1 MTLPTPAPRPSAL
14 DLRAL
19 ADSAQALQGQLALAD
34 LPRWSADAPPW
45 PAALEPLRWRAQTEW
60 RASPSAAPVAG
71 RSEARQLWLHLSWQA
86 QVPLQ
91 CQRCL
96 EPYLEPLQDERWFRF
111 VADEACAEAED
122 EGCEEDL
129 LVWVPR
135 FNLANLIE
143 DELLLSLPLV
153 PMHELCPGTLPGAVR
168 AAAAN
173 PDAATASDSAQASA
187 PEQPQR
193 PPPFAGLAQLLANH
207 KR

>member
-1 MTLPTPAPRPSAL
+1 MTHPTPRPSAL

-19 ADSAQALQGQLALAD
+19 ADSAQALQGELLLSE

-45 PAALEPLRWRAQTEW
+45 PAALEPLHWTAQAEW
-60 RASPSAAPVAG
+60 RASPAAAPAAG

-111 VADEACAEAED
+111 VTDESRAQAED
-122 EGCEEDL
+122 ELCEEDL

-135 FNLANLIE
+135 FNLAELIE
-143 DELLLSLPLV
+143 DELLLALPLV
-153 PMHELCPGTLPGAVR
+153 PMHALCPSALPGAVR
-168 AAAAN
+168 AAAAD